1 MLKNLRSITET
12 KISSA
17 TMPTKKAAISSMP
30 SMKMSIALRGGTSCG
45 SGIPETGVS
54 ATDIRRGPVTVTNPP
69 LQGEGRREAA
79 GGEVQELAAVLPHL
93 PCFARRPPPSRAGES
108 HMDLSLVLHWRAIWI
123 LRTTPEAKGE
133 SDGQI

>member
-17 TMPTKKAAISSMP
+17 TMPTKKAAISTMP
-30 SMKMSIALRGGTSCG
+30 SMKISIALRGGTSCG
-45 SGIPETGVS
+45 SGIPETGIS
-54 ATDIRRGPVTVTNPP
+54 ACDIGRRPVIVTNPT

-93 PCFARRPPPSRAGES
+93 PRLARWPPPGRG
-108 HMDLSLVLHWRAIWI
+108 
-123 LRTTPEAKGE
+123 G
-133 SDGQI
+133 